1 MNLGLSIGVSLLV
14 AVALIALSV
23 TLSDAKRPVNSD
35 SGEEISNGK

>member
-23 TLSDAKRPVNSD
+23 TLSDAKRPVNGD
-35 SGEEISNGK
+35 TGEEISNGK